1 MELLTIGQ
9 LAKRAQV
16 SVETIRYYEREA
28 LIAKPQ
34 RSAAGYRQYAPEVVR
49 RLRFIQRAKE
59 LGFTLKEIL
68 ELLSLRTKPGVCCGD
83 VRAQARL
90 KIADIEARIASLQQM
105 KRALQTLAQ
114 ECAGSG
120 PVSECP
126 ILEALDSEQEMVH
139 ADR

>member
-9 LAKRAQV
+9 LAKRARV

-34 RSAAGYRQYAPEVVR
+34 RSAAGYRQYAPDVVR

-59 LGFTLKEIL
+59 LGFTLTEIR
-68 ELLSLRTKPGVCCGD
+68 ELLSLRTKPGVSCGD
-83 VRAQARL
+83 VRAQAQL
-90 KIADIEARIASLQQM
+90 KIEDIEARIASLQQM
-105 KRALQTLAQ
+105 QRALQTLAE

-120 PVSECP
+120 PITECP
-126 ILEALDSEQEMVH
+126 ILEALDS
-139 ADR
+139 DRELAHGDR

>member
-9 LAKRAQV
+9 LAKRSGV
-16 SVETIRYYEREA
+16 SVETVRYYEREA

-68 ELLSLRTKPGVCCGD
+68 ELLSLRTRPGVCCAD

-90 KIADIEARIASLQQM
+90 KISDIEARIASLQQM
-105 KRALQTLAQ
+105 QRALRTLAD

-120 PVSECP
+120 PITECP
-126 ILEALDSEQEMVH
+126 ILEALDSDLELAH